1 MTYALVSRS
10 PDADLTDVRIFQTRE
25 AAEKAAESLFSDL
38 QRIDPDAWCEV
49 VEVTE

>member
-10 PDADLTDVRIFQTRE
+10 PDADQTDVRLFETSE
-25 AAEKAAESLFSDL
+25 AAEKAAETLFRDL
-38 QRIDPDAWCEV
+38 QRVDPEAWCEI